1 MKDSEIIIGNVDGSL
16 LVGINNG
23 SLELP
28 FNNNIYLLTV
38 PIAGINYYIRYK
50 DLIISN
56 GDKLILKR
64 EPNNNFDTYAIEVFT
79 QNEIKLGYIP
89 HRNNKVFAR
98 LMDGGKRLYAEV
110 REVQYY
116 FDEINEIVIKI
127 FMNDI

>member
-1 MKDSEIIIGNVDGSL
+1 MKDSEIILGNVDGSL
-16 LVGINNG
+16 LVGMNNG
-23 SLELP
+23 RLELP

-89 HRNNKVFAR
+89 RRNNKVFAR

-116 FDEINEIVIKI
+116 FDEINEIVIRI

>member
-1 MKDSEIIIGNVDGSL
+1 M
-16 LVGINNG
+16 NNG
-23 SLELP
+23 RLELP

-89 HRNNKVFAR
+89 RRNNKVFAR

-116 FDEINEIVIKI
+116 FDEINEIVIRI